1 MKSPSDLSLQLR
13 RVEPELVAELDLGA
27 GPRRRS
33 AFIAALIR
41 RALDDKKRWDE
52 IEASLGSLSDTG
64 HEWDGGPAE
73 WVRQQRRSDPR
84 RSG

>member
-41 RALDDKKRWDE
+41 RALDDEKR
-52 IEASLGSLSDTG
+52 
-64 HEWDGGPAE
+64 
-73 WVRQQRRSDPR
+73 
-84 RSG
+84 